1 MMTNQ
6 EAKLAETLKIWA
18 DHIQARRSSGMTV
31 GAWCKSKGIHVHTYY
46 YRQKQVRKAACKE
59 VEQQERKTP
68 VFAEIKPMEQR
79 RVLSCSPSNIAVT
92 LSIGSNLMAV
102 HNGADRDTVSAV
114 LKMLSTL

>member
-6 EAKLAETLKIWA
+6 EAKLAETLKIWT
-18 DHIQARRSSGMTV
+18 DHINDCRSSGMTV
-31 GAWCKSKGIHVHTYY
+31 RAWCKSKGIHVNTYY
-46 YRQKQVRKAACKE
+46 YRQNQVRKAACKE
-59 VEQQERKTP
+59 AEQQERKTS

-79 RVLSCSPSNIAVT
+79 RALSCSPSNIAVT

-114 LKMLSTL
+114 LKMLSAL

>member
-1 MMTNQ
+1 
-6 EAKLAETLKIWA
+6 
-18 DHIQARRSSGMTV
+18 MTV
-31 GAWCKSKGIHVHTYY
+31 RAWCKSKGIRIHTYY
-46 YRQKQVRKAACKE
+46 YRQTQVREAACKE

-79 RVLSCSPSNIAVT
+79 QVLSCSPSNIAVT